1 MYRHVSSGDFDE
13 AGLGRL
19 LLLREHAKLPSCRAH
34 PNYNASTM
42 NARFVCTVCG
52 HRKALEV
59 VSFPSYPAFLLPL
72 PRDLAPNVVR
82 APLMLAA
89 CRACGHFQVPQVDP
103 EVQRLL
109 YEVYYRHYEVDT
121 LETMIPVYRE
131 PFNRLVES
139 LAAEGLLPKGR
150 LLEIGCSSGAMIPFL
165 LQFCDTYTAVD
176 PSERIEIARERFP
189 EHTFIRSYF
198 PTDALT
204 HRVDVA
210 VTQFNLEHIEKAG
223 EFVDALAAAIVEG
236 GVLLLQ
242 VPDAGYF
249 LRTSQPNFVAH
260 EHVHYFRRAQLAIL
274 LGSRGFE
281 VERWGEEGAS
291 IICAARRIARPLGAF
306 DVDDPLADAVALR
319 ALATDVPALPPLPVL
334 YGVGL
339 TLHWL
344 LAKDPSIAAG
354 ATIVDDNT
362 GYHGKGVPGYDLAI
376 EKPTRELLDGRDVI
390 LTLNAIYHVRVL
402 ERLRA
407 TGASL
412 RIHRIADGGWVSQ
425 KI

>member
-1 MYRHVSSGDFDE
+1 MK
-13 AGLGRL
+13 A
-19 LLLREHAKLPSCRAH
+19 P
-34 PNYNASTM
+34 
-42 NARFVCTVCG
+42 FVCAVCD
-52 HRKALEV
+52 HRDALEV
-59 VSFPSYPAFLLPL
+59 VTFPSYPAFLLPL
-72 PRDLAPNVVR
+72 PRDLAPAVAR
-82 APLMLAA
+82 APLTLAA
-89 CRACGHFQVPQVDP
+89 CRGCGHFQVPQVDP

-121 LETMIPVYRE
+121 LETMIPAYRE

-139 LAAEGLLPKGR
+139 LAAEGILPKGR

-165 LQFCDTYTAVD
+165 SQFCSSYTAVD

-198 PTDALT
+198 PTDAQT
-204 HRVDVA
+204 HQVDVA

-223 EFVDALAAAIVEG
+223 AFVDALADAVVEG
-236 GVLLLQ
+236 GFVLVQ
-242 VPDAGYF
+242 VPDAGYY

-260 EHVHYFRRAQLAIL
+260 EHVHYFRRLQLSIL
-274 LGSRGFE
+274 LGSRGFA
-281 VERWGEEGAS
+281 VERWGDEGAS

-306 DVDDPLADAVALR
+306 DGGDVLADAIALR
-319 ALATDVPALPPLPVL
+319 ALAAEVPALPPRAVL

-344 LAKDPSIAAG
+344 LAKNPSIAVD
-354 ATIVDDNT
+354 ATVIDDNT
-362 GYHGKGVPGYDLAI
+362 GYHGKGVPGYDLEI
-376 EKPTRELLDGRDVI
+376 ERPTRKLLDGRDVV
-390 LTLNAIYHVRVL
+390 LTLSAIYHERVL

-412 RIHRIADGGWVSQ
+412 RVHRIAESGWFSQ
-425 KI
+425 EI